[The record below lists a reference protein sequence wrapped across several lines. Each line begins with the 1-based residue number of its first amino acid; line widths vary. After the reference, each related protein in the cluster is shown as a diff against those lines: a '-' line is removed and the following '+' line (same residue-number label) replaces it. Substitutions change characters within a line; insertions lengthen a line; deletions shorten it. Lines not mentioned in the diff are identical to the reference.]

1 MKEIEESREGAREGE
16 IKLKSATDGVKEELL
31 EDEGMTILVFLF
43 IPSRSPSLKEE
54 VE

>member
-1 MKEIEESREGAREGE
+1 MKEIEESREGERERE
-16 IKLKSATDGVKEELL
+16 IKLKSETDGVKGELS
-31 EDEGMTILVFLF
+31 EDERMTILFFLF